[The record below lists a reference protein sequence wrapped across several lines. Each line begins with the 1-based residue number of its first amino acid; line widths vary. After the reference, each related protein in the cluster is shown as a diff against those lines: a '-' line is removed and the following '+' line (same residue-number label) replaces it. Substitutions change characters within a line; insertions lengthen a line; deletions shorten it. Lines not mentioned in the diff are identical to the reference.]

1 MCVICRRLLEKYA
14 QYQEQLAQLQA
25 RGEVKGEGGR
35 GEEEE
40 EEEEMEEV
48 LTPDEKSTAEGVK
61 KTIQKWVFTTKCRL
75 HFSAYFCMYFCRLEE
90 GELQLDETVM
100 ALSNYVC
107 MA

>member
-40 EEEEMEEV
+40 EMEEV

-75 HFSAYFCMYFCRLEE
+75 NFSAYYCMYFCRLEE

>member
-40 EEEEMEEV
+40 EEEMEEV

-61 KTIQKWVFTTKCRL
+61 KTIQKWVFTTKYRL
-75 HFSAYFCMYFCRLEE
+75 HFLAFF
-90 GELQLDETVM
+90 
-100 ALSNYVC
+100 VC
-107 MA
+107 TFAG